1 MKALPEP
8 ENSAASRRRKPRCS
22 LFANNGEMATPS
34 PALLWKLALFVG
46 PLLAIVT
53 LKTQFVSLGTAA
65 DGCITLWAFS
75 IGGAWAASRCKR
87 SGCEIRISRSEVV
100 LLALFAVAILVDLI
114 HRTAQPAFWTEA
126 AAWLVAFFALRRIL
140 STHPHAAEG
149 LVWGLLAA
157 FLVEV
162 GWAAAQFAGWMPAL
176 TPDFPVTG
184 GFDNP
189 AGLAL
194 ATFAALPALT
204 VWHRHAKRWAVAAC
218 AVTGLLITAILWL
231 TASRTALLAW
241 TAALGVNFLKGRTG
255 RTWLRG
261 WRLAAAGSVLL
272 LLVGTMC
279 LAKPASTSGRALIYR
294 CTASLVADAPWTG
307 RGTPGFV
314 RDYMPRQAEWLRAH
328 GAPRTRQ
335 LAGQVRHPLS
345 EYLAGA
351 VAYGL
356 PWLFAAVG
364 CGLGLLLRARRQR
377 QACAWALPLW
387 VALAVLALFSY
398 PLHYALG
405 RLLALAALAGLCRE
419 ERTFRLAPRG
429 RTLCLRLAAAG
440 CAVGLLLS
448 ATTLVAEGRWNRVA
462 REALA
467 GHTPTTLERYGRL
480 VCLLPAHADF
490 LYNYAAELYVAGHYA
505 ESADVLR
512 RCRRY
517 RQDPDVELLDA
528 ALAVATRRYGEAR
541 THLFQAHAMIPSLFT
556 PLHTLL
562 MQVYLPSG
570 DTLRARR
577 LARHLLDKEVKVP
590 SPAVSRMKADAR
602 LVLWQL
608 SPTPS
613 QQVPE

>member
-22 LFANNGEMATPS
+22 LFANNGEMTTPS
-34 PALLWKLALFVG
+34 PTLLWTLALFVG

-65 DGCITLWAFS
+65 DGCIALWAFG
-75 IGGAWAASRCKR
+75 IGGAWAATLFGKSKK
-87 SGCEIRISRSEVV
+87 GIHISRSETI
-100 LLALFAVAILVDLI
+100 LLTLFAAALLVDLI

-126 AAWLVAFFALRRIL
+126 TAWLVAFFALRRTL
-140 STHPHAAEG
+140 AVHPRAAEG
-149 LVWGLLAA
+149 LVWGLFAA

-162 GWAAAQFAGWMPAL
+162 GWAAAQFAGWVPAL

-184 GFDNP
+184 SFDNP

-204 VWHRHAKRWAVAAC
+204 VWRRHAKRWPVAAC
-218 AVTGLLITAILWL
+218 AVTGLLIIAILYV
-231 TASRTALLAW
+231 TASRTAMLAW
-241 TAALGVNFLKGRTG
+241 LAVLVVVFFRKCAGRK
-255 RTWLRG
+255 WLRG
-261 WRLAAAGSVLL
+261 WKLAAAGGALIL
-272 LLVGTMC
+272 AVGTMC
-279 LAKPASTSGRALIYR
+279 LAKPASTSGRAVIYR

-307 RGTPGFV
+307 RGTSGFV
-314 RDYMPRQAEWLRAH
+314 RDYMPRQADWLRAH
-328 GAPRTRQ
+328 GDPHTRQ

-356 PWLFAAVG
+356 PWLLAAVG
-364 CGLGLLLRARRQR
+364 CGLGLTLCAWRRR
-377 QACAWALPLW
+377 QACPWALPLW
-387 VALAVLALFSY
+387 GALAVLALFSY

-440 CAVGLLLS
+440 CAAGLLLS
-448 ATTLVAEGRWNRVA
+448 ATAMAAEGRWNRVA

-467 GHTPTTLERYGRL
+467 GHTPATLEHYRRL
-480 VCLLPAHADF
+480 ARLLPAHADF
-490 LYNYAAELYVAGHYA
+490 LYNYAAELYVAGRYA
-505 ESADVLR
+505 ESADILR

-517 RQDPDVELLDA
+517 RQDPDVEQLDA

-541 THLFQAHAMIPSLFT
+541 THLLQAHYMMPSLFT

-562 MQVYLPSG
+562 TQVYLPSG

-590 SPAVSRMKADAR
+590 SPAVSRIKADAR

-608 SPTPS
+608 SPIPSRRTP
-613 QQVPE
+613 E

>member
-22 LFANNGEMATPS
+22 LFANKGETTTPS
-34 PALLWKLALFVG
+34 PTLLWTLALFVG

-65 DGCITLWAFS
+65 DGCITLWAFG
-75 IGGAWAASRCKR
+75 IGGAWAITTSRK
-87 SGCEIRISRSEVV
+87 SRSEIHISLSETV
-100 LLALFAVAILVDLI
+100 LLMLFAIAFLIDLI

-126 AAWLVAFFALRRIL
+126 AAWLTAYFTLRRSL
-140 STHPHAAEG
+140 PAHPHAAEG
-149 LVWGLLAA
+149 LVWGLFAA
-157 FLVEV
+157 FLVEI
-162 GWAAAQFAGWMPAL
+162 GWAAAQFAGWAPAL

-184 GFDNP
+184 SFDNP

-194 ATFAALPALT
+194 ATFTALPALT
-204 VWHRHAKRWAVAAC
+204 VWRRHANRRAVAAC
-218 AVTGLLITAILWL
+218 IVTGLLVIAILYV

-241 TAALGVNFLKGRTG
+241 LAVLIVVFFRKCAGRK
-255 RTWLRG
+255 WLRG
-261 WRLAAAGSVLL
+261 WKLAAAGGALIL
-272 LLVGTMC
+272 AVGTMC
-279 LAKPASTSGRALIYR
+279 LAKPASTSGRAVIYR

-307 RGTPGFV
+307 RGTSGFV
-314 RDYMPRQAEWLRAH
+314 RDYMPRQAEWLRTH
-328 GAPRTRQ
+328 GDPHTRQ
-335 LAGQVRHPLS
+335 LVGQVRHPLS

-356 PWLFAAVG
+356 PWLLAVVG
-364 CGLGLLLRARRQR
+364 CGVGLTLCAWRRR
-377 QACAWALPLW
+377 QACTWALPLW

-405 RLLALAALAGLCRE
+405 RLLTLVALAGLCRE
-419 ERTFRLAPRG
+419 ERTFRLATRG

-440 CAVGLLLS
+440 CAAGLLVS
-448 ATTLVAEGRWNRVA
+448 ATTMAAEGRWNHVA

-467 GHTPTTLERYGRL
+467 GHTPTTLERYGRQA
-480 VCLLPAHADF
+480 CLLPAHADF
-490 LYNYAAELYVAGHYA
+490 LYNYAAELYVAGRYA

-541 THLFQAHAMIPSLFT
+541 AHLLQAHYMTPSLFT

-570 DTLRARR
+570 DTLSARR

-590 SPAVSRMKADAR
+590 SPAVNRMKADAR
-602 LVLWQL
+602 LVLWRL
-608 SPTPS
+608 SPIPSRPTP
-613 QQVPE
+613 E

>member
-22 LFANNGEMATPS
+22 LFANNGEMTTPS
-34 PALLWKLALFVG
+34 PTLLWTLALFVG

-65 DGCITLWAFS
+65 DGGIALWAFG
-75 IGGAWAASRCKR
+75 IGGAWAITTSRKSR
-87 SGCEIRISRSEVV
+87 SEIRINLSETV
-100 LLALFAVAILVDLI
+100 LLMLFAVAFLIDLI

-126 AAWLVAFFALRRIL
+126 AAWLTAYFTLRRIL
-140 STHPHAAEG
+140 PAHPHAAEG
-149 LVWGLLAA
+149 LVWGLFAA
-157 FLVEV
+157 FLVEM

-189 AGLAL
+189 VGLAL

-204 VWHRHAKRWAVAAC
+204 VWCRHANRWAVDAC
-218 AVTGLLITAILWL
+218 AVTGLLVIAILYV
-231 TASRTALLAW
+231 TASRTAMLAW
-241 TAALGVNFLKGRTG
+241 LAVLVVVFFRRCAGRK
-255 RTWLRG
+255 WLRG
-261 WRLAAAGSVLL
+261 WKLAAAGGVLL
-272 LLVGTMC
+272 LAVGTMC
-279 LAKPASTSGRALIYR
+279 IAKPASTSGRALIYR
-294 CTASLVADAPWTG
+294 CTASLMADAPWTG
-307 RGTPGFV
+307 RGTSGFV
-314 RDYMPRQAEWLRAH
+314 RDYMPRQAEWLCTH
-328 GAPRTRQ
+328 GEPRTRQ

-356 PWLFAAVG
+356 PWLLAAVG
-364 CGLGLLLRARRQR
+364 CGIGLTLHAWRRR
-377 QACAWALPLW
+377 QACAWTLPLW

-405 RLLALAALAGLCRE
+405 RLLALVALAGLCRK

-440 CAVGLLLS
+440 CAVGILLS

-462 REALA
+462 REALE
-467 GHTPTTLERYGRL
+467 GHTPATLERYGRL
-480 VCLLPAHADF
+480 DRLLPAHADF

-517 RQDPDVELLDA
+517 RQDPDVEQLDA

-541 THLFQAHAMIPSLFT
+541 THLLQAHAMMPSLFT

-602 LVLWQL
+602 LVLWRL
-608 SPTPS
+608 APTPS
-613 QQVPE
+613 RRTPE